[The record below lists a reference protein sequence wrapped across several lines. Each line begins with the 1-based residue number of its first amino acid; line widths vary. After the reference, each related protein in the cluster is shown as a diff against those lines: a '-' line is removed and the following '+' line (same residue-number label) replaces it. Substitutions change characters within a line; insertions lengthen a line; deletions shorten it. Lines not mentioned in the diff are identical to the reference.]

1 MLLGDA
7 ATGVASDGH
16 VPASRRVQQR
26 GRLVPRLHFG
36 GEVRQCG
43 RAPERL
49 HKWNECV
56 PNTKVKNRIRPRQAA
71 TKVGPLGEENP
82 DRVLDDW
89 QRLKL
94 KEMIESNRE
103 GIGSRG
109 HLRGRHWNAARG
121 TWVQDAASDDS
132 ARSQM
137 GCFAAGV
144 VGINLKTSPWSQ
156 TNILGCDGDGSFTAF
171 GLKTSESGSLAGVWS
186 SGDVIEVNIDRSEL
200 RRRICEI
207 SVS

>member
-1 MLLGDA
+1 MQRQVSRVTGMCLPVDVCNSAGDWYQ
-7 ATGVASDGH
+7 GFILEEKFDSVVVHLNGW
-16 VPASRRVQQR
+16 
-26 GRLVPRLHFG
+26 
-36 GEVRQCG
+36 
-43 RAPERL
+43 L

-186 SGDVIEVNIDRSEL
+186 SGDVIEVNIDRSGQ
-200 RRRICEI
+200 RQRICEI